1 MKFSNKVKLS
11 FLILIILFGLT
22 GAYNLISLGANNKNL
37 VYLTNDLNPRISHLM
52 KLRNLIKDTKTYTT
66 NWVYVGMYEQ
76 DKEKLETIQ
85 KESFPQNQ
93 MIIDSL
99 QKTDP
104 IDGLSEIMSNYAQI
118 IEDSKTITSTLT
130 DFDSYQDPVAK
141 FICED
146 LIENTVI
153 PKADAAVKEL
163 DEIIKRLS
171 SDSEQLK
178 ISMVS
183 SFDTL
188 KQAMLFLSILITVL
202 SILLA
207 YILTRFIMNV
217 LGGEPQEVLNIAKKI
232 TSGDLRDT
240 FDSSKKA
247 IGLYG
252 ALYEMYTV
260 LLNII
265 STVKESA
272 EKITSTSTELNKTS
286 QNLSDD
292 TSIQA
297 SSAEEVSASM
307 EQMVSTIQQTTENS
321 QETSRVTEASNT
333 TLSDTT
339 ATIRKALES
348 MKSIVDKIS
357 VIGEISRQ
365 TNLLALNAAVEA
377 ARAGE
382 HGRGFAVVAAEV
394 RRLAER
400 SQIAA
405 EEIDV
410 ESTQGTALG
419 RDVEE
424 KLQQIITDFQNTSM
438 LVRRITEASIEQNS
452 GAEQVNN
459 AIQQLNQ
466 IVNSNALTAE
476 KMNSNADQLNNQVDK
491 LLNVINF
498 FMIEGAAQNASTS
511 IADWDDTMQL
521 ERSK

>member
-130 DFDSYQDPVAK
+130 NFDSYQDPVAK

-252 ALYEMYTV
+252 ALYEKYPF
-260 LLNII
+260 LLG
-265 STVKESA
+265 
-272 EKITSTSTELNKTS
+272 
-286 QNLSDD
+286 
-292 TSIQA
+292 
-297 SSAEEVSASM
+297 VSA
-307 EQMVSTIQQTTENS
+307 
-321 QETSRVTEASNT
+321 
-333 TLSDTT
+333 
-339 ATIRKALES
+339 
-348 MKSIVDKIS
+348 
-357 VIGEISRQ
+357 
-365 TNLLALNAAVEA
+365 
-377 ARAGE
+377 
-382 HGRGFAVVAAEV
+382 
-394 RRLAER
+394 
-400 SQIAA
+400 
-405 EEIDV
+405 
-410 ESTQGTALG
+410 
-419 RDVEE
+419 
-424 KLQQIITDFQNTSM
+424 
-438 LVRRITEASIEQNS
+438 
-452 GAEQVNN
+452 
-459 AIQQLNQ
+459 
-466 IVNSNALTAE
+466 
-476 KMNSNADQLNNQVDK
+476 
-491 LLNVINF
+491 
-498 FMIEGAAQNASTS
+498 
-511 IADWDDTMQL
+511 
-521 ERSK
+521 